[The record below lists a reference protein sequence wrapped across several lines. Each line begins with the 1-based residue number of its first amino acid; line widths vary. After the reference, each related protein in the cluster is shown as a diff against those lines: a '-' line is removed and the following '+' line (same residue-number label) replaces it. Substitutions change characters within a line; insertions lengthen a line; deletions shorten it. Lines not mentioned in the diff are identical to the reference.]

1 MMKEEMEQLVK
12 DYHWMINSVKV
23 IREGMNEVGEGMT
36 ARYGLEAAMPRGSGG
51 RPGDPI
57 YREFSRRE
65 KRLKKVYE
73 YERKIQLVQE
83 RLPLVTEDRE
93 IEVLHWLLE
102 GKSLRW
108 IGRHMQLSDR
118 HIGRIKDAVI
128 DKMLQMS
135 HVSNMS

>member
-1 MMKEEMEQLVK
+1 MTKEEMVQLLK

-23 IREGMNEVGEGMT
+23 IREGMNEVSEGMT
-36 ARYGLEAAMPRGSGG
+36 ARYGLEAAMPKASGG
-51 RPGDPI
+51 RPSDPI
-57 YREFSRRE
+57 YREFNRRE
-65 KRLKKVYE
+65 RRLKKVYE

-83 RLPLVTEDRE
+83 RIPLITEDRE

-108 IGRHMQLSDR
+108 IGRHMQVSDR
-118 HIGRIKDAVI
+118 QIGRIKDAII

-135 HVSNMS
+135 HMPHMS

>member
-36 ARYGLEAAMPRGSGG
+36 ARYGVEAAMPKGTG
-51 RPGDPI
+51 RPADPI
-57 YREFSRRE
+57 YREFNRRE
-65 KRLKKVYE
+65 RRLKKVYE

-83 RLPLVTEDRE
+83 RITFITEDRE
-93 IEVLHWLLE
+93 LEVLHWLLE

-108 IGRHMQLSDR
+108 IGRHMQISDR
-118 HIGRIKDAVI
+118 QIGRIKDAI
-128 DKMLQMS
+128 IYKMSQMPHVPQMS
-135 HVSNMS
+135 

>member
-36 ARYGLEAAMPRGSGG
+36 ARYGLEAAMPKAGGG

-57 YREFSRRE
+57 HREFNRRE

-83 RLPLVTEDRE
+83 LLPLVTEDRE
-93 IEVLHWLLE
+93 TEVLHWLLE

-118 HIGRIKDAVI
+118 HIGRIKDAAI
-128 DKMLQMS
+128 DNMLQMS
-135 HVSNMS
+135 QVPHMS

>member
-1 MMKEEMEQLVK
+1 MMKEEMEQLLK

-36 ARYGLEAAMPRGSGG
+36 SRYGLEAAMPKASG
-51 RPGDPI
+51 RPNDPI
-57 YREFSRRE
+57 YREFNRRE
-65 KRLKKVYE
+65 RRLKKVYE

-83 RLPLVTEDRE
+83 RIPLITEDRE

-128 DKMLQMS
+128 DKMSQMS
-135 HVSNMS
+135 HVPHMS

>member
-1 MMKEEMEQLVK
+1 MMKEEMEQLLK
-12 DYHWMINSVKV
+12 DYHWMMNSVKV

-36 ARYGLEAAMPRGSGG
+36 ARYGLEAAMPKGNG

-57 YREFSRRE
+57 YREFNRRE

-83 RLPLVTEDRE
+83 LIPLITEDRE

-135 HVSNMS
+135 HVPQ

>member
-1 MMKEEMEQLVK
+1 MMKEEMEQLLK

-23 IREGMNEVGEGMT
+23 IREGMNEVGEGLT
-36 ARYGLEAAMPRGSGG
+36 ARYGLEAAMPKGSG

-57 YREFSRRE
+57 HREFNRRE

-83 RLPLVTEDRE
+83 LIPLVTEDRE

-118 HIGRIKDAVI
+118 HIGRIKDAII

-135 HVSNMS
+135 HVPHMS

>member
-36 ARYGLEAAMPRGSGG
+36 ARYGLEAAMPKASGG

-57 YREFSRRE
+57 HREFNRRE

-83 RLPLVTEDRE
+83 LIPLVTEDRE
-93 IEVLHWLLE
+93 TEVLHWLLE

-118 HIGRIKDAVI
+118 HIGRIKDAAI

-135 HVSNMS
+135 QVPHMS

>member
-12 DYHWMINSVKV
+12 DYHWMMNSVKV

-36 ARYGLEAAMPRGSGG
+36 ARYGLEAAMPKANGG
-51 RPGDPI
+51 RPSDPI
-57 YREFSRRE
+57 YREVNRRE
-65 KRLKKVYE
+65 RRLKKVYE

-83 RLPLVTEDRE
+83 RIPLITEDRD

-108 IGRHMQLSDR
+108 IGRHMQVSDR
-118 HIGRIKDAVI
+118 QIGRIKDAII
-128 DKMLQMS
+128 DKMSQMPHVPQMS
-135 HVSNMS
+135 

>member
-23 IREGMNEVGEGMT
+23 IREGMNEVEIGMT
-36 ARYGLEAAMPRGSGG
+36 ARYGLESAMPKVNGG
-51 RPGDPI
+51 RPSDPI
-57 YREFSRRE
+57 YREFNRRE
-65 KRLKKVYE
+65 RRLKKVYE

-83 RLPLVTEDRE
+83 RLSIITEDRE

-108 IGRHMQLSDR
+108 IGRHMQVSDR
-118 HIGRIKDAVI
+118 QIGRIKDAII
-128 DKMLQMS
+128 DKMSQMS
-135 HVSNMS
+135 DVPQMS